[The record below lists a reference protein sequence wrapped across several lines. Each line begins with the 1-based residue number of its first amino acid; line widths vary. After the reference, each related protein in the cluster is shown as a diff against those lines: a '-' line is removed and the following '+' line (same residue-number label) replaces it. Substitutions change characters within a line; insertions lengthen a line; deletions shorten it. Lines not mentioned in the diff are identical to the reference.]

1 MPKTPKLKQLPYG
14 VFFQDNLLVT
24 DTKSKFKNAK
34 IPKLLHRPFAKGVIP
49 FIVNNQSL
57 RLTLASICFNREFI
71 KAIL

>member
-1 MPKTPKLKQLPYG
+1 LPKTPKLKQLLYG

-34 IPKLLHRPFAKGVIP
+34 IPKLWHRPFAKGVIP

-57 RLTLASICFNREFI
+57 R
-71 KAIL
+71 